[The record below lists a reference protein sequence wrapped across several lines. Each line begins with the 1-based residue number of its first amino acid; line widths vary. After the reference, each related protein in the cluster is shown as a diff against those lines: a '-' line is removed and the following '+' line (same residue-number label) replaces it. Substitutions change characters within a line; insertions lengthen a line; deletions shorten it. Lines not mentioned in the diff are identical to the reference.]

1 MNRWIANALGVS
13 LIAAACL
20 TGWAAWRWGLS
31 APGPTSALV
40 QGAAQALATVNRPCA
55 PGPCGTLAVADKTIT
70 KVGDAIVT
78 TQLEERAIAPHTVA
92 AVDALKGSADAL
104 TATSQAATGSFHALD
119 GSAYALTGTLNTATT
134 TLDAAK
140 APINAFTQD
149 AVDLDA
155 LLKDR
160 AIHATLTNV
169 EGMTDSGNKMLADA
183 QWKEHQL
190 LHPDKVKLGFW
201 GSVWLG
207 AKYVHQFEPP
217 LF

>member
-1 MNRWIANALGVS
+1 MNRIIANALGVC

-20 TGWAAWRWGLS
+20 VGWAAWRWGES
-31 APGPTSALV
+31 APGPT
-40 QGAAQALATVNRPCA
+40 GAIVEGVAQVLAAVNRPCA

-78 TQLEERAIAPHTVA
+78 TQLQERAIAPHTLA
-92 AVDALKGSADAL
+92 AVDALKGSANAL
-104 TATSQAATGSFHALD
+104 TATSQAATGSFRALD
-119 GSAYALTGTLNTATT
+119 GSAYALTGTLHAATD
-134 TLDAAK
+134 TLHAAK
-140 APINAFTQD
+140 APIDAFTTD

-155 LLKDR
+155 ILKDR
-160 AIHATLTNV
+160 AIHETLTNIA
-169 EGMTDSGNKMLADA
+169 GMTDSGNKMLADA

>member
-1 MNRWIANALGVS
+1 MNRRIANALGVCLTAS
-13 LIAAACL
+13 ACL
-20 TGWAAWRWGLS
+20 IGWAAWRWGLS
-31 APGPTSALV
+31 APGPTVALV
-40 QGAAQALATVNRPCA
+40 QGATQALATINRPCA
-55 PGPCGTLAVADKTIT
+55 PGPCGTLAIVDKTVT

-78 TQLEERAIAPHTVA
+78 TQMQERAIAPHTVA

-104 TATSQAATGSFHALD
+104 TTTAQAATQSVRGISV
-119 GSAYALTGTLNTATT
+119 SADALTGTLTAATG

-140 APINAFTQD
+140 APIHAFTQD
-149 AVDLDA
+149 AVDLGA
-155 LLKDR
+155 LLKDQ
-160 AIHATLTNV
+160 AIHQTMSNV
-169 EGMTDSGNKMLADA
+169 AAMTDSGNKMLADA

-201 GSVWLG
+201 GSVWLA